1 LSNWYVRRSR
11 RRFWKSEDDGDK
23 AAAYATL
30 HYVLV
35 RIAQLLAP
43 WSPFVAD
50 KLWRG
55 LTEGMDEAK
64 SVHLSDWP
72 EAGKVDKKLL
82 NAMSMTRE
90 LIRQGLAVRAEA
102 GIKVRQ
108 PLGSAE
114 VYYMDPQSGL
124 NELIKDELNVHELKF
139 VNDLQVVGGDGS
151 DLQPWIKLD
160 TEITPELKAEGMMR
174 DVVRHV
180 QNARKESGLDVSDRI
195 ALTLETESE
204 ELAQAI
210 AVHAEAIKAETLAK
224 ELKTEGASDQV
235 PVKVNGEK
243 LYVSVVKA

>member
-1 LSNWYVRRSR
+1 
-11 RRFWKSEDDGDK
+11 
-23 AAAYATL
+23 
-30 HYVLV
+30 
-35 RIAQLLAP
+35 
-43 WSPFVAD
+43 
-50 KLWRG
+50 
-55 LTEGMDEAK
+55 
-64 SVHLSDWP
+64 
-72 EAGKVDKKLL
+72 
-82 NAMSMTRE
+82 
-90 LIRQGLAVRAEA
+90 VRAEA

-108 PLGSAE
+108 PLGSAQ

-195 ALTLETESE
+195 VLTLETESA
-204 ELAQAI
+204 ELAEAI